1 MSKKKRLKEIEEA
14 MAGHP
19 KGRPFVGNKLMMDP
33 TPVAPPAGYKKQPS
47 MIDVIRQQVA
57 QASKAAEEEGFET
70 VEEANDFDVDGD
82 PFPSSPY
89 EFVEEEFE
97 VPPSVEKARA
107 IEQAE
112 DQEQSSEQGDGEVL
126 PQSDLPE
133 PEQMDIEELWCH
145 QRPCRRGQ
153 RAVQI

>member
-1 MSKKKRLKEIEEA
+1 MSKKKRLREIEEA

-19 KGRPFVGNKLMMDP
+19 KGRPFVGNKLLMDP

-57 QASKAAEEEGFET
+57 QASKAAEQEGFET

-97 VPPSVEKARA
+97 VPPSVQHARYK
-107 IEQAE
+107 EEEE
-112 DQEQSSEQGDGEVL
+112 DAPEEGDGGVL
-126 PQSDLPE
+126 PPTNPPE
-133 PEQMDIEELWCH
+133 PEQIDIEE
-145 QRPCRRGQ
+145 
-153 RAVQI
+153 AIAAKAASST